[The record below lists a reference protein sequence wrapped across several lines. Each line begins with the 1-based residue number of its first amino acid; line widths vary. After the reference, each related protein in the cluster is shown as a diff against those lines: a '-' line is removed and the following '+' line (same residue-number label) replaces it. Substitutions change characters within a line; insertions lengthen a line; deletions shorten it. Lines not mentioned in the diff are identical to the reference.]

1 MHPLVDWQRIHVSR
15 LVFISYKTTFW
26 IVILYRLKRT
36 MRDIRVAK
44 PYARALYE
52 AAVEQSA
59 LPSIIADIEKMQEL
73 IEQSTELTQFI
84 NTPLLSPQIKS
95 DTFQLLFTDGMHPL
109 TVNFFKLLAQKQRER
124 YLVAI
129 MDVFSDIVD
138 EAAGRIVAKVTTVV
152 PITQNQEQRLV
163 QQLSA
168 HSGKQV
174 RLETETDEQIQG
186 GFIVQLGDTVFDASV
201 TTQLQRLK
209 RQLAKG

>member
-1 MHPLVDWQRIHVSR
+1 
-15 LVFISYKTTFW
+15 
-26 IVILYRLKRT
+26 

-52 AAVEQSA
+52 AASEQDTLA
-59 LPSIIADIEKMQEL
+59 SITADIEKLREL
-73 IEQSTELTQFI
+73 LEQSEELTQFI
-84 NTPLLSPQIKS
+84 NSPLLSPQVKS
-95 DTFQLLFTDGMHPL
+95 DTFQQLFTDSMHPL
-109 TVNFFKLLAQKQRER
+109 TINFLKLLALKQRER

-129 MDVFSDIVD
+129 MDVFSAIAD
-138 EAAGRIVAKVTTVV
+138 EAAGRVVAKVTTAV
-152 PITQNQEQRLV
+152 PITQSQEQRLV

-168 HSGKQV
+168 YSGKQV

>member
-1 MHPLVDWQRIHVSR
+1 
-15 LVFISYKTTFW
+15 
-26 IVILYRLKRT
+26 

-52 AAVEQSA
+52 AAVEQNA
-59 LPSIIADIEKMQEL
+59 LAPITADIETLREL
-73 IEQSTELTQFI
+73 IEQSEEFTQFI
-84 NTPLLSPQIKS
+84 SSPLLSPQFKS
-95 DTFQLLFTDGMHPL
+95 DTFQQLFADGMHPL
-109 TVNFFKLLAQKQRER
+109 TINFFKLLTLKQRER

-129 MDVFSDIVD
+129 MDVFSTIAD
-138 EAAGRIVAKVTTVV
+138 EAAGRIVAKVTTAV
-152 PITQNQEQRLV
+152 PITQNQEQRLI

-168 HSGKQV
+168 YSGKQV

-201 TTQLQRLK
+201 ITQLQRLK